1 MNHGHL
7 QHAHAYNEIK
17 TFWRSVDDSVHV
29 SCMKRVLCI
38 LENGFEEIETVAP
51 VDLLRRAGVEVMIA
65 GVHSLTATGR
75 SGISILA
82 DALLAEMDLGEFD
95 VLFLPGG
102 PAVMN
107 LRNNP
112 LVIDLIR
119 EFSGKGK
126 IIAAICAAPMLL
138 KDAGILDGKAFTVH
152 FSTQA
157 ELPSTTGE
165 RVVEDG
171 NLITSRG
178 AGTAVELGLALIRK
192 LHGEAAATEVS
203 KAIMA

>member
-1 MNHGHL
+1 MIMCMYG
-7 QHAHAYNEIK
+7 
-17 TFWRSVDDSVHV
+17 F
-29 SCMKRVLCI
+29 MKRVLCI

-51 VDLLRRAGVEVMIA
+51 VDLLRRAGTEVMMA
-65 GVHSLTATGR
+65 GVSSMLVKGR
-75 SGISILA
+75 SGISIQA
-82 DALLAEMDLGEFD
+82 DALLGEMDLNGFD

-102 PAVMN
+102 PAVME

-112 LVIDLIR
+112 QVLDLIR
-119 EFSGKGK
+119 EFAGKGK
-126 IIAAICAAPMLL
+126 IIAAICAAPLLL
-138 KDAGILDGKAFTVH
+138 KDAGILEGKAFTAH
-152 FSTQA
+152 FSTQT

-178 AGTAVELGLALIRK
+178 AGTAVEFGLALIQK